1 MNNPVTYQLYQT
13 FLNRG
18 FTVLRFNFRGVGKS
32 QGTFDHGVGEL
43 SDAASAL
50 DWLQSFNPDAKQCWL
65 AGYSF
70 GAWIGMQLLM
80 RRPEINGF
88 ISISPPA
95 NLHDFSFLAPCPSSG
110 LVVHGDE
117 DKIVDTDSVGKMV
130 ERLQSQKG
138 IEITY
143 KNIAG
148 ANHFYNDHMDVLD
161 KTVNDYLD
169 ERLAVPE
176 SPTIEVISPPEEGA
190 SQDE

>member
-117 DKIVDTDSVGKMV
+117 DKIVDTESVGKMV

-176 SPTIEVISPPEEGA
+176 SPSIEVISPPNEDA